1 MESDLYTLQPYAPE
15 PWMASICKEQLPT
28 TRVALARLPTPI
40 TPLRPFSSPLVDAE
54 ALAGVEIHLK
64 RDDLTSF
71 DLGGNKVRK
80 LEFLLADALQ
90 RGFDSVITIGGLQS
104 NHCRA
109 TALAARQVG
118 LTPILILRTEL
129 SEEQIDVE
137 GNLMLSRMV
146 GAKIYTVKPED
157 YYEKGGDFF
166 VHQLAQRLAETQGR
180 KCYEVPC
187 GGSNTLGTFGYLHA
201 VAELIRQAGIDS
213 CAPESAPDQDC
224 EGGKRDFPYDHLVF
238 GCGSGGTAAGLA
250 IGVHLARLD
259 VKVHAVGVCDS
270 PDEFYE
276 VVRHKAESLGL
287 TGQKQEGFV
296 GDFGAPPLHN
306 DVRRWLSI
314 HDAQGLG
321 YSLSSPEE
329 LQFLY
334 DVSSQTGMV
343 LDPVY
348 SGKALFKLCTDL
360 VKSQPEVFR
369 PGHRVLFVHTG
380 GALGNYAKGDQ
391 LLTLM
396 RADAQSLI
404 EPL

>member
-1 MESDLYTLQPYAPE
+1 
-15 PWMASICKEQLPT
+15 MASISKEQLPSS
-28 TRVALARLPTPI
+28 RVALACLPTPI
-40 TPLRPFSSPLVDAE
+40 TPLRSFSSPLVDAA

-129 SEEQIDVE
+129 SAEQIDVE
-137 GNLMLSRMV
+137 GNLLLSRMV
-146 GAKIYTVKPED
+146 GAKIYTVKPKD
-157 YYEKGGDFF
+157 YYEKGGDYF

-187 GGSNTLGTFGYLHA
+187 GGSNMLGTFGYLHA
-201 VAELIRQAGIDS
+201 VAELMRQAEVDGTAAE
-213 CAPESAPDQDC
+213 CALDQDC
-224 EGGKRDFPYDHLVF
+224 EGDKRAFPYDHLVF

-250 IGVHLARLD
+250 IGVHLAQLD

-276 VVRHKAESLGL
+276 VVRDKAESLGL
-287 TGQKQEGFV
+287 AGQGLGEV
-296 GDFGAPPLHN
+296 GGALSPPPLHD

-321 YSLSSPEE
+321 YSLSSPDE

-369 PGHRVLFVHTG
+369 PGQRVLFVHTG
-380 GALGNYAKGDQ
+380 GALGNYSKGDQ
-391 LLTLM
+391 LLPLM
-396 RADAQSLI
+396 RADSQCHV